1 MRFCNPSDVR
11 ALVQTKI
18 KGGMVDQLLAS
29 IFSGKSKTAEKT
41 SYEKRA
47 SRISAFYDSQSD
59 TFIVGKGVSREIFSV
74 YPIRFND
81 GQQGF
86 VTVVSSLEAVDEILK
101 THSRIRLY
109 SLVATTFLLV
119 GAITWLF
126 RTKVYRSV
134 FHLVEVMHRL

>member
-47 SRISAFYDSQSD
+47 SSD
-59 TFIVGKGVSREIFSV
+59 QADCSGILLFSR
-74 YPIRFND
+74 NKD
-81 GQQGF
+81 G
-86 VTVVSSLEAVDEILK
+86 
-101 THSRIRLY
+101 
-109 SLVATTFLLV
+109 
-119 GAITWLF
+119 
-126 RTKVYRSV
+126 
-134 FHLVEVMHRL
+134 